1 MNLCKTLFREYD
13 IRGIYPTELNEDIA
27 YLLGRAFAT
36 KLFSLK
42 KEKTIVGY
50 DNRLSSEALEESLVK
65 VLVDGGISVTRL
77 GLVTTPMYYYAW
89 DKLNIKCGIMVTASH
104 NPKEYNGFKRR
115 P

>member
-1 MNLCKTLFREYD
+1 MFREYD

-50 DNRLSSEALEESLVK
+50 AMIRPDGKENLEIIFSTGPSILLEDFGRIAFLSK
-65 VLVDGGISVTRL
+65 TRQ
-77 GLVTTPMYYYAW
+77 
-89 DKLNIKCGIMVTASH
+89 
-104 NPKEYNGFKRR
+104 
-115 P
+115 